1 MQLIKKIKEAYLSGK
16 EKPVSYTEKTIQR
29 CKQANQEIN
38 AFINILDSRAK
49 RYAELA
55 ERRVNEFMNPDSLA
69 GIPIAIKDIFY
80 IRGVRCT
87 VGSKILSD
95 FIPSYT
101 STVVQKL
108 ERAGA
113 IIVGTT
119 NLHEFASGVTTVN
132 PFFGATKNPWDKQRI
147 VGGSSGGSAAAV
159 AAGLVPLAL
168 GTDTSGSIRIPAA
181 LCGVFGLKPTY
192 GLVSKYGVFPLSKS
206 LDHVGPIASDTAAIA
221 TALEYISGYDS
232 RDPDS
237 KRYKRREYIKATKS
251 PLRVKNAIIPDSLLS
266 IPIAEDVVKAF
277 KLFISNL
284 QKLGIKLEHKN
295 CEYLKRTRD
304 VWAPIRFGEALAY
317 HYDWYRSRPNDYG
330 KDVLNRLRAG
340 EQYSAVDYIRALDE
354 KEKLAS
360 KTNQDIPEDGV
371 MITPSVAAIA
381 PKIGQNRI
389 DIAGKEYDVYQVLSS
404 FTVPFNVTGL
414 PAISIPAFLTGNGL
428 PIGMQVVGKE
438 NRDDIVLNLASNYE
452 KEFGIN
458 RKITAD

>member
-1 MQLIKKIKEAYLSGK
+1 
-16 EKPVSYTEKTIQR
+16 
-29 CKQANQEIN
+29 
-38 AFINILDSRAK
+38 
-49 RYAELA
+49 
-55 ERRVNEFMNPDSLA
+55 
-69 GIPIAIKDIFY
+69 
-80 IRGVRCT
+80 
-87 VGSKILSD
+87 
-95 FIPSYT
+95 
-101 STVVQKL
+101 
-108 ERAGA
+108 
-113 IIVGTT
+113 
-119 NLHEFASGVTTVN
+119 
-132 PFFGATKNPWDKQRI
+132 
-147 VGGSSGGSAAAV
+147 
-159 AAGLVPLAL
+159 
-168 GTDTSGSIRIPAA
+168 
-181 LCGVFGLKPTY
+181 
-192 GLVSKYGVFPLSKS
+192 
-206 LDHVGPIASDTAAIA
+206 
-221 TALEYISGYDS
+221 
-232 RDPDS
+232 
-237 KRYKRREYIKATKS
+237 
-251 PLRVKNAIIPDSLLS
+251 
-266 IPIAEDVVKAF
+266 
-277 KLFISNL
+277 
-284 QKLGIKLEHKN
+284 
-295 CEYLKRTRD
+295 
-304 VWAPIRFGEALAY
+304 AY